1 MGIPGG
7 VLGGITVVLYGMI
20 GLLGAQIWVRN
31 RVDLSNP
38 VNLVPCAAGIT
49 LGIGG
54 VTLDVSKNFELG
66 GIALGTVVVLAGFHG
81 LRALA
86 PGYLRAE
93 AGTPLGGDGG
103 GR

>member
-1 MGIPGG
+1 VVAAVPGG

-38 VNLVPCAAGIT
+38 INLVPVAAGVIV
-49 LGIGG
+49 GIGG
-54 VTLDVSKNFELG
+54 VTLHISKNFELG
-66 GIALGTVVVLAGFHG
+66 GIALGTIVVLTGFHT

-86 PGYLRAE
+86 PAHLKADTGSGE
-93 AGTPLGGDGG
+93 P